1 MKKHLYPWIA
11 LLFVLALGFDL
22 IVWGAA
28 ARLPEIGPK
37 LLLSAQREA
46 PLVDFYMRV
55 GSVVDAAVPMLDGWG
70 SAYAKGALSEGFDRI
85 KGDPSVAMDLI
96 FSQSWN
102 THHALLKFLDWAA
115 PALGVLALV
124 LWIRRP
130 KKVSL
135 MGSRRR

>member
-1 MKKHLYPWIA
+1 MKKHLCAWVT
-11 LLFVLALGFDL
+11 LLFVLVLGFDL

-28 ARLPEIGPK
+28 ARLPEVGPK

-55 GSVVDAAVPMLDGWG
+55 GGVLDATVPRLDGWG
-70 SAYAKGALSEGFDRI
+70 AKYANGALGEGFDRI
-85 KGDPSVAMDLI
+85 QADPSVAMDLI
-96 FSQSWN
+96 FSQTWN
-102 THHALLKFLDWAA
+102 PHHALLKFLDWAA

-135 MGSRRR
+135 MGSR